1 MQILDRVSNSL
12 IEKRMAANPVVAL
25 LGPRQCGKS
34 TTAKE
39 YLKGIDNYIYLD
51 LEKLTD
57 LAKLNDIW
65 AFFNANLDKVIC
77 LDEIQNKP
85 DIFSQ
90 IRSYVDENPKNG
102 RFLVLGS
109 ASRDLINQSS
119 ETLAGRISYIEMGP
133 FELREVQ
140 DKYSLT
146 DLWLKGGFPRSLLSI
161 DLEESNNWR
170 ENYIR
175 TFLERDLPALGFKIP
190 SPTLSR
196 FWQMCAHI
204 QGQLLNASKLG
215 TSLGVSNHTIMNYLE
230 ILEET
235 FVIRLLRPYHKNIKK
250 RLVKSPKVYIR
261 DSGIV
266 HSLLSIE
273 EFNDLLGHPVY
284 GFSFEGF
291 IIENLI
297 KLFPKHQPY
306 FYRTAI
312 GDELDLLLIKGTEK
326 LAFEIKASTAP
337 EVEDGFWKVLKD
349 LRPTKTFIIAN
360 VDSNFTIKDGIEV
373 VNLEYM
379 ISYVKDKDR
388 TN

>member
-1 MQILDRVSNSL
+1 
-12 IEKRMAANPVVAL
+12 
-25 LGPRQCGKS
+25 
-34 TTAKE
+34 
-39 YLKGIDNYIYLD
+39 
-51 LEKLTD
+51 
-57 LAKLNDIW
+57 
-65 AFFNANLDKVIC
+65 
-77 LDEIQNKP
+77 
-85 DIFSQ
+85 
-90 IRSYVDENPKNG
+90 
-102 RFLVLGS
+102 
-109 ASRDLINQSS
+109 
-119 ETLAGRISYIEMGP
+119 MGP

-140 DKYSLT
+140 EEYSIA
-146 DLWLKGGFPRSLLSI
+146 DLWLRGGFPRSLLA
-161 DLEESNNWR
+161 DNLEESYSWR

-190 SPTLSR
+190 SQTLNR

-235 FVIRLLRPYHKNIKK
+235 FMIRLLRPFHENIKK
-250 RLVKSPKVYIR
+250 RLVKSPKIYIR

-284 GFSFEGF
+284 GYSFEGF

-306 FYRTAI
+306 FYRTAS
-312 GDELDLLLIKGTEK
+312 GDELDLLLVKGTEK

-337 EVEDGFWKVLKD
+337 EIDDGFWKVLKD
-349 LRPTKTFIIAN
+349 LEPTKTFIIAN
-360 VDSNFTIKDGIEV
+360 VDSNYAIKDGVEV
-373 VNLEYM
+373 VNLGHI
-379 ISYVKDKDR
+379 IS
-388 TN
+388 